1 MTMACPTLS
10 TGDAFLSA
18 LLRHIDCQAQT
29 IGSMG
34 YQALAD
40 PGAPLSLA
48 LTALLTIFIAVFGLR
63 MVLGETPTLRDGVM
77 AVVKI
82 GIVLLI
88 ATSWPAY
95 RTVIYDV
102 IIDGP
107 GQLAAEIGRP
117 AGLPGAEGDLIGRLQ
132 ITDTA
137 ISRLTTMGSG
147 RNDLVSSPPADSSEP
162 QREPIADDPAFGS
175 ARVLFLS
182 STIAAFAMVR
192 LTAGLLLALA
202 PLFAGLLLF
211 DMGRGLFVGW
221 LRALVFSLLASLIVA
236 IILGVELAL
245 LEPWLSQVLQL
256 RQARIVTAAAP
267 IELLVICL
275 AFALALAGSLAVILR
290 LAFTLHLPLAARGA
304 AAHAQIDAAPV
315 SVVTSPWRP
324 EAYPGSPRV
333 QAVASALAAAQRREQ
348 ASASSGGYAVP
359 PKGRVPQGAVRGTD
373 DFAIPAYGQALRR
386 TRPRKSIGAALRDR
400 RS

>member
-10 TGDAFLSA
+10 TGDAFLST

-29 IGSMG
+29 LGSVG
-34 YQALAD
+34 YQSLAD
-40 PGAPLSLA
+40 PGAPLSMA
-48 LTALLTIFIAVFGLR
+48 LSALLTVFIALFGLR
-63 MVLGETPTLRDGVM
+63 MVLGETPSLRDGVM

-102 IIDGP
+102 VIDGP
-107 GQLAAEIGRP
+107 GQLTAAIGRP

-132 ITDTA
+132 ITDSA
-137 ISRLTTMGSG
+137 ITRLTTLGSG
-147 RNDLVSSPPADSSEP
+147 RNDLVSRPPANEGEP
-162 QREPIADDPAFGS
+162 QREPLADDPAFGS

-182 STIAAFAMVR
+182 ATIAAFAIVR

-211 DMGRGLFVGW
+211 DMAHGIFVGW
-221 LRALVFSLLASLIVA
+221 LRALIFSLLASLAVS

-245 LEPWLSQVLQL
+245 LEPWLSQMLQL
-256 RQARIVTAAAP
+256 RQVRIVTAAAP

-290 LAFTLHLPLAARGA
+290 LAFTLHLSVAPRREAAPA
-304 AAHAQIDAAPV
+304 AAAEPPQVMTAP
-315 SVVTSPWRP
+315 SERP
-324 EAYPGSPRV
+324 ELQGASPRAL
-333 QAVASALAAAQRREQ
+333 AVAGALAAAQRRER
-348 ASASSGGYAVP
+348 ASAPSLAVAQQARSMRTTFETAD
-359 PKGRVPQGAVRGTD
+359 G
-373 DFAIPAYGQALRR
+373 FAIPAYGRALRR
-386 TRPRKSIGAALRDR
+386 ARPRKSIGAALRDR

>member
-10 TGDAFLSA
+10 TGDAFLST
-18 LLRHIDCQAQT
+18 LLKHIDCQAQT
-29 IGSMG
+29 IGSVG
-34 YQALAD
+34 YQTLAD

-48 LTALLTIFIAVFGLR
+48 LTALLTIFIALFGLR

-107 GQLAAEIGRP
+107 GELAAAIGGP
-117 AGLPGAEGDLIGRLQ
+117 AALPGAEGDLIGRLQ
-132 ITDTA
+132 TTDTA
-137 ISRLTTMGSG
+137 INRLATLGSG
-147 RNDLVSSPPADSSEP
+147 RSDLVSRAPAEATEP

-182 STIAAFAMVR
+182 ATVAGFAVVR

-211 DMGRGLFVGW
+211 DMARGLFVGW
-221 LRALVFSLLASLIVA
+221 LRALIFSLLASLTVA
-236 IILGVELAL
+236 VILGVELAL
-245 LEPWLSQVLQL
+245 LEPWLAQVLQL
-256 RQARIVTAAAP
+256 RQARVVTAAAP

-290 LAFTLHLPLAARGA
+290 LAFTLHLPFAPRAVSIPA
-304 AAHAQIDAAPV
+304 AAAEAPL
-315 SVVTSPWRP
+315 SVVAPSWRP
-324 EAYPGSPRV
+324 ESDRGSPRAL
-333 QAVASALAAAQRREQ
+333 AVASALTTAQRREQ
-348 ASASSGGYAVP
+348 ASASYGSFAAGQ
-359 PKGRVPQGAVRGTD
+359 KGRGSQTADQGADG
-373 DFAIPAYGQALRR
+373 FIIPAYGQALRR